1 MHLQACGPNIMNV
14 EEPMFPMKYLDEI
27 EIRRA
32 TTLSHI
38 NSFAQQNHYPFCV
51 ETT

>member
-1 MHLQACGPNIMNV
+1 MNV
-14 EEPMFPMKYLDEI
+14 EELKFPMKYLDEI
-27 EIRRA
+27 EVNRA

-38 NSFAQQNHYPFCV
+38 NSFAQQNCCPFCV